1 MSQIN
6 RTYEFMTADFKN
18 LLADDSPEAAQELE
32 WLLPTASR
40 FVEREATRR
49 GISAWAPPASRS
61 VEREATRRG
70 ISEWQLLQDRHR
82 IEDPL
87 VQHALDIL
95 EAGGFIM
102 PDS

>member
-1 MSQIN
+1 MSQIS
-6 RTYEFMTADFKN
+6 RSYEFMTADFKS
-18 LLADDSPEAAQELE
+18 LLADDSPEAAHELE
-32 WLLPTASR
+32 WLLPAASG

-49 GISAWAPPASRS
+49 G
-61 VEREATRRG
+61 VT
-70 ISEWQLLQDRHR
+70 EWQLLQDRHH

-102 PDS
+102 PDAD

>member
-49 GISAWAPPASRS
+49 GIS
-61 VEREATRRG
+61 
-70 ISEWQLLQDRHR
+70 EWQLLQDRHR

-102 PDS
+102 PDSE